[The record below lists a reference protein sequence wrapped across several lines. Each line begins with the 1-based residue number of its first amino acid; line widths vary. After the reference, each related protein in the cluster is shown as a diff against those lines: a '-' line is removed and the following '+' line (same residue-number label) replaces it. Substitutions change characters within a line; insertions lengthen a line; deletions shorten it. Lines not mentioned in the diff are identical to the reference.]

1 MLRYIVI
8 LVQVLVYMMI
18 RIKLG
23 FRLTYHEKN
32 QMLEGFLKLGQNF
45 IEDYNN
51 EEASQLGATRV
62 DIPSCGHLCVPEVPF
77 SEDETQVS
85 RVL

>member
-1 MLRYIVI
+1 MIKYLIV
-8 LVQVLVYMMI
+8 LVQVLVYMLI
-18 RIKLG
+18 RIRLG

-51 EEASQLGATRV
+51 EEAAQLGSTRV
-62 DIPSCGHLCVPEVPF
+62 DIPSRGDVRVSEVPF
-77 SEDETQVS
+77 CEDET
-85 RVL
+85 

>member
-1 MLRYIVI
+1 MIRYLVF
-8 LVQVLVYMMI
+8 LVQVLVYMLL
-18 RIKLG
+18 RVKLG

-51 EEASQLGATRV
+51 EEAAQLGSTRLDV
-62 DIPSCGHLCVPEVPF
+62 SPCSHLCVSEVPF
-77 SEDETQVS
+77 SEDET
-85 RVL
+85 

>member
-1 MLRYIVI
+1 MIKYLVA
-8 LVQVLVYMMI
+8 LVQVLVYMLI
-18 RIKLG
+18 RIRLG

-51 EEASQLGATRV
+51 EAASQLGSTRV
-62 DIPSCGHLCVPEVPF
+62 DVPPRSHLCVSEVPF
-77 SEDETQVS
+77 GEDET
-85 RVL
+85 